1 MKKYIMKSNIPVLI
15 GFIFVIS
22 GCILLSYDYLCAK
35 RHKLFEDMDL
45 AYLDQFSNIGNAQ
58 LTQVDDPKLDE
69 KLNDDEKTVD
79 ESNEYIGKISIPKIN
94 LVKGFVSKDS
104 KNNNISRN
112 VTILKEANMPDVDK
126 GNFILV
132 AHSGDAYI
140 SFFRNLYKL
149 SVNDVAYIYYND
161 IKYTY
166 QIKDIYNVEKNG
178 TVSIRRNYDVNT
190 LTLVTCTYHDDYH
203 QTVYI
208 AELIEKAEV

>member
-22 GCILLSYDYLCAK
+22 GCILLSYDYLCGGG
-35 RHKLFEDMDL
+35 HKLFEDMDL
-45 AYLDQFSNIGNAQ
+45 AYLDQSSNIGNAQ

-166 QIKDIYNVEKNG
+166 QIKDIYDVEKNG
-178 TVSIRRNYDVNT
+178 TVSIRRNYDVST